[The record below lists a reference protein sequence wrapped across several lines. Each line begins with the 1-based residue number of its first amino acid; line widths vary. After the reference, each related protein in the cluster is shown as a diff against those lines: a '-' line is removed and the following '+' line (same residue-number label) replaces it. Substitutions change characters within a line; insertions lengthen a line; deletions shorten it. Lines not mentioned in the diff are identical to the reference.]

1 LEQKPDPSYRTPD
14 GPWQPQPPRHWFWS
28 RVCDVFG
35 HNWWELMY
43 IDPDDV
49 YLCADPKF
57 CTRCRYR
64 DYDGLDFKKFQAAL
78 DQAKEWFDKRIHGG
92 Y

>member
-1 LEQKPDPSYRTPD
+1 
-14 GPWQPQPPRHWFWS
+14 
-28 RVCDVFG
+28 
-35 HNWWELMY
+35 MY